1 MTSLYFPL
9 ILCDALVV
17 FAETATE
24 EARRHANPL
33 LSLQCVSDG
42 TYTPK
47 DERHSASAHTHT
59 LASPSICARTQ
70 GRSLSTDEK
79 RRDRGR
85 RSGRSGRLLTS
96 KPTRTR
102 GPAGRRRRRRRRK
115 EKHEVDKPQREAFD
129 IRSARPS
136 IIQRHGA
143 VPPPKKEIHPIFP
156 FPSSFLLLP
165 FP

>member
-1 MTSLYFPL
+1 MRLLFSLKLRRRRRDVTRIRSCRFN
-9 ILCDALVV
+9 V
-17 FAETATE
+17 F
-24 EARRHANPL
+24 L
-33 LSLQCVSDG
+33 M
-42 TYTPK
+42 
-47 DERHSASAHTHT
+47 ERTHPRMNDTVRAHTHT
-59 LASPSICARTQ
+59 LASPSICASTQ

-102 GPAGRRRRRRRRK
+102 GPAGRRRRRRK

-143 VPPPKKEIHPIFP
+143 VPPPPPKKEIHPIFP
-156 FPSSFLLLP
+156 FPSSFLLLLP